1 MKKIPPGKKKIPPG
15 KKKMTN
21 LIYRL
26 ALALILTIIIELAVA
41 LAAGIRGRKNMECI
55 ALVNV
60 ITNPLFNYLLICY
73 FFITRTA
80 IRNEFILIAEMLIVI
95 AEYHLLKNALRQ
107 TRSKVFILSLLMNC
121 SSYMAG
127 LIITSK
133 FYYIWNLI

>member
-1 MKKIPPGKKKIPPG
+1 MKKIPPG

-121 SSYMAG
+121 SSYIAG